1 MSGHAGFLPIG
12 NNIPHPSVNSVP
24 VVDGNENA
32 GNSVNNVQVGGEPQ
46 PPAEVPV
53 RAADIGRFNGAQIVP
68 DIGLFVQFSE
78 VHRISR

>member
-53 RAADIGRFNGAQIVP
+53 RAAASYTGTEA
-68 DIGLFVQFSE
+68 GLVRSMSFRVM
-78 VHRISR
+78 HRERWRRR